1 MLPIPLLIAMVLAFG
16 IDPPQTGVPPADVL
30 GRVLETF
37 GGITLVAALAFGLGF
52 WVAFRV
58 TRFGRLVQ
66 TGSYELGLGP
76 MDHGR

>member
-30 GRVLETF
+30 ARVLETF

-52 WVAFRV
+52 WVALAHCALD
-58 TRFGRLVQ
+58 TRPR
-66 TGSYELGLGP
+66 GSVAATPWRRGC
-76 MDHGR
+76 